1 MNSADLTWG
10 ATLESQVQWGNKKK
24 ARPRGKEKERRG
36 EKRKEVVFLKK
47 IIGKHG
53 KPQD

>member
-10 ATLESQVQWGNKKK
+10 TTLESQVQWGKKKK

-36 EKRKEVVFLKK
+36 EEKREKK
-47 IIGKHG
+47 LFS
-53 KPQD
+53 